1 MAKEEVKEVVEE
13 RELSDEF
20 VDKKEKKTN
29 IIIRIFNVI
38 LTIVVFGIVGMA
50 VIDFI
55 NVNQEKEPMFC
66 VKKEVITHEDGTV
79 DVCTGIGYKVYQY
92 KRESIKGSE
101 FGPFWIE
108 EKTKPL
114 IKSNLRET
122 LKTLL
127 APR

>member
-1 MAKEEVKEVVEE
+1 MDKEEKVVEE

-20 VDKKEKKTN
+20 VDKNENKVN
-29 IIIRIFNVI
+29 LIIRIFNVI
-38 LTIVVFGIVGMA
+38 LTIVVFGVVGMA
-50 VIDFI
+50 LIDFL

-66 VKKEVITHEDGTV
+66 IKKDVITHEDGTV

-114 IKSNLRET
+114 TVEQ
-122 LKTLL
+122 
-127 APR
+127 

>member
-1 MAKEEVKEVVEE
+1 MAKEEEKEVVEE

-38 LTIVVFGIVGMA
+38 LTIVIFGIIGMA

-55 NVNQEKEPMFC
+55 NVNQEKQPMFC
-66 VKKEVITHEDGTV
+66 VKKEVINHEDGTV
-79 DVCTGIGYKVYQY
+79 DVCTGVGYKVYQY

-114 IKSNLRET
+114 TVQE
-122 LKTLL
+122 
-127 APR
+127 

>member
-38 LTIVVFGIVGMA
+38 LTIVIFGIIGMA

-66 VKKEVITHEDGTV
+66 IHEEWTQYDDGTV
-79 DVCTGIGYKVYQY
+79 ELCVGVGYKVYRY
-92 KRESIKGSE
+92 NRESIKGSE

-114 IKSNLRET
+114 TVQE
-122 LKTLL
+122 
-127 APR
+127 

>member
-13 RELSDEF
+13 KELSDEF
-20 VDKKEKKTN
+20 VDEKDKKKGNKKKN
-29 IIIRIFNVI
+29 IIISIFNFI
-38 LTIVVFGIVGMA
+38 LTIVIFGVVGMA

-79 DVCTGIGYKVYQY
+79 ELCVGVGYKVYRY
-92 KRESIKGSE
+92 NHESIKGSE

-114 IKSNLRET
+114 TVQE
-122 LKTLL
+122 
-127 APR
+127 

>member
-1 MAKEEVKEVVEE
+1 MAKKETEEVKEVVEE
-13 RELSDEF
+13 KELSDEF
-20 VDKKEKKTN
+20 VDEKDKKKTKKKKH
-29 IIIRIFNVI
+29 IIVSVFNFI
-38 LTIVVFGIVGMA
+38 LTIQIIGVVGMA

-66 VKKEVITHEDGTV
+66 IKKEVINHEDGTV
-79 DVCTGIGYKVYQY
+79 DVCTGVGYKVYQY

-114 IKSNLRET
+114 TVKE
-122 LKTLL
+122 
-127 APR
+127 

>member
-1 MAKEEVKEVVEE
+1 MDKEEKVVEE

-20 VDKKEKKTN
+20 VDKNENKIN
-29 IIIRIFNVI
+29 LIIRIFNVI
-38 LTIVVFGIVGMA
+38 LTIVVFGVVGMA
-50 VIDFI
+50 LIDFLK
-55 NVNQEKEPMFC
+55 VNQEKEPMFC
-66 VKKEVITHEDGTV
+66 IKKEVIKHEDGTV

-114 IKSNLRET
+114 TVEQ
-122 LKTLL
+122 
-127 APR
+127 

>member
-13 RELSDEF
+13 KELSDEF
-20 VDKKEKKTN
+20 VDEKDKKKKN
-29 IIIRIFNVI
+29 IIVSIFNFV
-38 LTIVVFGIVGMA
+38 LTIVIFGVVGMA

-66 VKKEVITHEDGTV
+66 IKKEVINHEDGTV
-79 DVCTGIGYKVYQY
+79 DVCTGVGYKVYQY

-108 EKTKPL
+108 EKNKPL
-114 IKSNLRET
+114 TVQE
-122 LKTLL
+122 
-127 APR
+127 

>member
-13 RELSDEF
+13 KELSDEF
-20 VDKKEKKTN
+20 VDEKDKKKGKKKKN
-29 IIIRIFNVI
+29 IIISIFNFI
-38 LTIVVFGIVGMA
+38 LTIVIFGVVGMA

-114 IKSNLRET
+114 TVQE
-122 LKTLL
+122 
-127 APR
+127 

>member
-66 VKKEVITHEDGTV
+66 VKKEVITHDDGTV
-79 DVCTGIGYKVYQY
+79 AVCTGIGYKVYQY
-92 KRESIKGSE
+92 NRESIKGSE

-114 IKSNLRET
+114 TVQE
-122 LKTLL
+122 
-127 APR
+127 

>member
-1 MAKEEVKEVVEE
+1 MDKEEKVVEE

-20 VDKKEKKTN
+20 GDKNENKIN
-29 IIIRIFNVI
+29 LIIRIFNVI
-38 LTIVVFGIVGMA
+38 LTIVVFGVVGMA
-50 VIDFI
+50 LIDFLK
-55 NVNQEKEPMFC
+55 VNQEKEPMFC
-66 VKKEVITHEDGTV
+66 IKKEVIKHEDGTV

-114 IKSNLRET
+114 TVEQ
-122 LKTLL
+122 
-127 APR
+127 